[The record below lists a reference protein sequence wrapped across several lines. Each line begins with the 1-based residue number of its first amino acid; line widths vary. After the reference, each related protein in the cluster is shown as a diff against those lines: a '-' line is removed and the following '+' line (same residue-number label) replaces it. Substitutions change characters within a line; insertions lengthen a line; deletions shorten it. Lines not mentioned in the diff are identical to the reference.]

1 VNLSITMNRRKIISK
16 LDIWTVSGKN
26 DSYTTTFQ
34 KSTELESQHAPV
46 NQFCTIVLL
55 KTTDNRHR
63 QDSCLHRW
71 NAPHQWNIRRDNP
84 ADHTRH
90 GQNSSRHHHPRAPHR
105 LENYTSHQSR
115 NAPGPYPGT
124 RRHPSPIRIE
134 KQSPPNANTPSKVV
148 KNPSIK
154 PPTLKNTEPPGIPWE
169 SPGNPLGNPL
179 KTPSPSRKCQFP
191 TITIP

>member
-1 VNLSITMNRRKIISK
+1 MLIERPTDSLNSSCNVDDEPLGNRNSAQLYYSAGKPHESFVTVNLSITMNRRKIISK

-134 KQSPPNANTPSKVV
+134 KQ
-148 KNPSIK
+148 
-154 PPTLKNTEPPGIPWE
+154 
-169 SPGNPLGNPL
+169 
-179 KTPSPSRKCQFP
+179 
-191 TITIP
+191 